1 MKRRTIP
8 ILILIVATLG
18 LGGCASVQPWER
30 GALSLEPMK
39 LEDCRAHRFERS
51 TEGYR
56 EGAIGGSGAKGAG
69 GCGCS

>member
-1 MKRRTIP
+1 
-8 ILILIVATLG
+8 
-18 LGGCASVQPWER
+18 VQPWER
-30 GALSLEPMK
+30 ETLSLEPMK
-39 LEDCRAHRFERS
+39 LEDCRVHRFERS

>member
-1 MKRRTIP
+1 MRRAAFV
-8 ILILIVATLG
+8 ILSLTVLA
-18 LGGCASVQPWER
+18 GGCTSVQPWER
-30 GALSLEPMK
+30 GDLSLEPMK